1 MLIKTILT
9 KFERSWPPTR
19 QNAVTVVDV
28 TKNLSR
34 EAMEAAGIFTNNGFF
49 ERQKSTA
56 LLSPQPLQK
65 NHEIN
70 RHQRVNTGH

>member
-1 MLIKTILT
+1 MENGSKKTLIKTMLT
-9 KFERSWPPTR
+9 KFERSLPPTR

-34 EAMEAAGIFTNNGFF
+34 EVMETAVILTNNRFC

-56 LLSPQPLQK
+56 LLSPQSLQK
-65 NHEIN
+65 NH
-70 RHQRVNTGH
+70 